1 MAFTAPLTH
10 LSHPREL
17 VRHFTPNWFTATMGT
32 GILSLALACFPL
44 DVPGLGVLAEGLWWF
59 NMLLFGLCSVLYAA
73 RWIFFTAD
81 ARRIF
86 RHETMCMFLGAIPM
100 GLITVVNGF
109 VVFGIAHWGD
119 TAVRIA
125 ANLWWFDAA
134 MALACAWFVPFLM
147 FTRQE
152 HALKN
157 MTAVWLLPIVAAE
170 VTAGSGG
177 LIIPHLGATDEA
189 RSMLYFSYALWA
201 TSVLPAMGIL
211 VILFLRMVLHK
222 LPGKDMA
229 VSSWLSLGP
238 IGTGTLGLLTL
249 GTAAPQVLLGPEGQA
264 IANAAYGFGIVGGV
278 ILWGYGL
285 WWLVLA
291 VMTTAYHLPSG
302 LPFNMG
308 WWGFTFPL
316 GVYSVATLK
325 LAELTGIGFYNLI
338 GSVFVVMLAGFW
350 VLVTTLTLPG
360 IYHGALFRAPCLS
373 AETGMRDAELA
384 DERGAD
390 PA

>member
-1 MAFTAPLTH
+1 MSTAPLTH

-17 VRHFTPNWFTATMGT
+17 IRHFTPNWFTATMGT
-32 GILSLALACFPL
+32 GILALALAAFPWAI
-44 DVPGLGVLAEGLWWF
+44 PGLAALAEGLWFF
-59 NMLLFGLCSVLYAA
+59 NIGLFVLCTLLYAA
-73 RWIFFTAD
+73 RWIFFFDSAV
-81 ARRIF
+81 RILN
-86 RHETMCMFLGAIPM
+86 HGVACMFFGAIPM
-100 GLITVVNGF
+100 GLITLVNGF
-109 VVFGIAHWGD
+109 LVFGINHWGD

-125 ANLWWFDAA
+125 ADLWWLDAF
-134 MALACAWFVPFLM
+134 MALACAWFVPLLM

-152 HALKN
+152 HALEN

-177 LIIPHLGATDEA
+177 LVAPHLGATDEA
-189 RSMLYFSYALWA
+189 RAMIFFSYALWA

-211 VILFLRMVLHK
+211 VVLFLRMVLHK

-238 IGTGTLGLLTL
+238 LGTGTLGLLTL
-249 GTAAPQVLLGPEGQA
+249 GSAAPEVLSQPA
-264 IANAAYGFGIVGGV
+264 IADAAYGFGIIGGV

-285 WWLVLA
+285 WWLVVAML
-291 VMTTAYHLPSG
+291 TTLVQLPMG

-325 LAELTGIGFYNLI
+325 LAELTGIAFYEVL
-338 GSVFVVMLAGFW
+338 GGLFVILLAGFW
-350 VLVTTLTLPG
+350 LLVTARTVPG
-360 IYHGALFRAPCLS
+360 IYHGYLFQAPCLS
-373 AETGMRDAELA
+373 NETGLHDPDAPEA
-384 DERGAD
+384 AR
-390 PA
+390 